1 MIDTVFEFLK
11 RHNSLI
17 LTTHD
22 TADADGLGAELVF
35 CHMVRAQ
42 GKQVKIVN
50 SSPIP
55 RHFKFMDPK
64 NTVETWDTATLPR
77 DAALVIM
84 DTADEYNIG
93 ELREFILYASEVFV
107 IDHHEPSK
115 FCTLKGYIDPT
126 ASSTSEIAVE
136 LALAA
141 GISLPVECAAAAY
154 AGIVY
159 DTGFFAYSKTTGRTF
174 KAALSLVEAGVKPYD
189 IYTELKENGSTGAL
203 LLQKRVLSSL
213 EIHNQG
219 RVAVQIM
226 RKGDLEATG
235 AYIEDA
241 ETFINVPLQS
251 KEIEVSVLLKENK
264 EGQVR
269 CSLRSKGKINVSK
282 IAQSLGGGGHVTAAG
297 FKSSRNPEETL
308 GVILGKVSEA
318 LDKND

>member
-35 CHMVRAQ
+35 AHIARTQ
-42 GKQVKIVN
+42 GKQVRIVN

-55 RHFKFMDPK
+55 QNFRFIDPK
-64 NTVETWDTATLPR
+64 NSIEIWNTVKLPKE
-77 DAALVIM
+77 AALVIL

-93 ELREFILYASEVFV
+93 ELRELILFASEVFV
-107 IDHHEPSK
+107 IDHHEPNK
-115 FCTLKGYIDPT
+115 FCTLKGCIDPT
-126 ASSTSEIAVE
+126 ASSTSEMAVE
-136 LALAA
+136 LAMAA
-141 GISLPVECAAAAY
+141 GIQLPIECAAAAY

-174 KAALSLVEAGVKPYD
+174 RAALSLVEAGVKPYE
-189 IYTELKENGSTGAL
+189 IYTEFKENGSSGAL
-203 LLQKRVLSSL
+203 LLEKRVLSSL
-213 EIHNQG
+213 EIYNNG
-219 RVAVQIM
+219 RVAVQIL
-226 RKGDLEATG
+226 RKADLEATG
-235 AYIEDA
+235 AYVEDA

-251 KEIEVSVLLKENK
+251 KDIEVSVLLKENK
-264 EGQVR
+264 EGQIR

-282 IAQSLGGGGHVTAAG
+282 IAQSLGGGGHVAAAG
-297 FKSSRNPEETL
+297 FKSKLSLEETL
-308 GVILGKVSEA
+308 RVILERVTEA